1 MIMILWKSR
10 ALNRSVLWNFR
21 RSMSTKVIG
30 RIMSEMVEE
39 SNNGVTDPF
48 TRATGERMWLMA
60 MED

>member
-1 MIMILWKSR
+1 
-10 ALNRSVLWNFR
+10 
-21 RSMSTKVIG
+21 MSTKVIG